1 MENQEEQPIIIKK
14 IIKKVGHGAAHGG
27 AWKVAYADFVTA
39 MMCLFLLLWLV
50 NVDPSSKAA
59 VSSFFKQPT
68 TSGPMEGNIFIFG
81 GAKKPTD
88 PGKFDGGASFLDF
101 QKLII
106 TEKNKEEIRKLL
118 QKELQKELEKSADEE
133 LLNRIEFNLVET
145 GILIEL
151 KDSEGYGTFNSGSA
165 SLSTQARLLV
175 DKLALLLANRIS
187 PIVVSGFTDGSK
199 FSYGNYDNWNLSTD
213 RAIAVKSRLA
223 FGGVNTT
230 RFAKVEGYADT
241 QLKNPELPMAAA
253 NRRITILLLQ
263 DGEKDKLLPKYIY
276 KQDELG
282 KEVKNELK
290 QHSEL
295 KRSGSL
301 DTKQYSDTGAKQTTP
316 LSLEEI
322 RRKKAREVFRQK
334 YPSGTAASSSGHGA
348 EPEDS
353 NETEP
358 ETEAESGGHG
368 GGGHGG
374 GH

>member
-1 MENQEEQPIIIKK
+1 MEQEEQPIIIKK
-14 IIKKVGHGAAHGG
+14 IIKKAGHGGAHGG

-81 GAKKPTD
+81 GAKRPTD

-133 LLNRIEFNLVET
+133 LLNRIEFNLVDS

-151 KDSEGYGTFNSGSA
+151 KDSENYETFKSGSA
-165 SLSTQARLLV
+165 SLSPQARLII
-175 DKLALLLANRIS
+175 DKLAFLLVNRIS
-187 PIVVSGFTDGSK
+187 PIVVSGFTDGAR

-213 RAIAVKSRLA
+213 RAIAVKSRLS

-230 RFAKVEGYADT
+230 RFAKVEGFADT
-241 QLKNPELPMAAA
+241 QLKNPELPLAAS

-263 DGEKDKLLPKYIY
+263 DGEREKLLPKYIY

-282 KEVKNELK
+282 KEVKQELQ
-290 QHSEL
+290 QHSEQ
-295 KRSGSL
+295 KRSGNF
-301 DTKQYSDTGAKQTTP
+301 DAKQYADTGARKATP

-322 RRKKAREVFRQK
+322 RRKKAREAFRQK
-334 YPSGTAASSSGHGA
+334 FPAGHTNSSNSHETKHEINTHEEVSSSKAANQDKTDH
-348 EPEDS
+348 
-353 NETEP
+353 T
-358 ETEAESGGHG
+358 GGH
-368 GGGHGG
+368 
-374 GH
+374 